1 MDTNSPDDDLGAAPR
16 AEVPPT
22 GPTPPLPP
30 QPSVTDRMFAGLRR
44 LDIQRADDRW
54 IGGVCAGLSNRFGLD
69 PLVWRGILAASVLL
83 GGLGLV
89 LYGLAWMLLPERR
102 DGRIHL
108 EEVIAGR
115 FDIAL
120 LGAAAFVVIGL
131 GRGGHTVG
139 WGWGPGPAHALF
151 GLVTGIAWTAFV
163 VAVIVV
169 IVLAVRPLARSNGGP
184 SAPSQPYAPGA
195 PTPPPPGQAGPT
207 QPYPTQPYAT
217 QAPPTPYPTQAYPQ
231 TYPSQTYATQ
241 AFPTQAYPTQAFP
254 AQAHPAA
261 AADASGAAQRP
272 AAHQPGPVNAHQTRP
287 TWNPSWDK
295 PRVVGPGAATV
306 GVVVGLTLIALA
318 TLLAASRNDS
328 FTGPVVLTTVGI
340 GVVLAGLGILVSG
353 LRGRS
358 SGVLGFLAIV
368 GILVAMPLG
377 ASADSDW
384 RWDAG
389 TQRFAG
395 DTTLTATT
403 RDQAAEGVSQ
413 VFGDVH
419 LDLSDVPMT
428 STPLVVPVS
437 LGAGNLTVTVGKDTA
452 VEADVHLRAGQLT
465 WDVGDTTQSMDGVST
480 RSRSFADEASAAGHP
495 QLDLQLSVG
504 AGNVTI
510 VREDS

>member
-1 MDTNSPDDDLGAAPR
+1 MDTNTPDDDLGAAPR
-16 AEVPPT
+16 TDVPPT
-22 GPTPPLPP
+22 GPVASPGP
-30 QPSVTDRMFAGLRR
+30 QASWTDRMFAALRR

-89 LYGLAWMLLPERR
+89 MYGIAWMLLPERR

-115 FDIAL
+115 FDVAL
-120 LGAAAFVVIGL
+120 LGAAAFVVVGL

-139 WGWGPGPAHALF
+139 WAWGPGPAHALF
-151 GLVTGIAWTAFV
+151 ALATGIAWTAFV
-163 VAVIVV
+163 VAVVV
-169 IVLAVRPLARSNGGP
+169 VVVLAARPLTRQHGATPDGAQP
-184 SAPSQPYAPGA
+184 SPAQPYGTQPYATQTY
-195 PTPPPPGQAGPT
+195 PTQAHPEQAYPT
-207 QPYPTQPYAT
+207 QPYPTAAGQPYQGTEGTSPTA
-217 QAPPTPYPTQAYPQ
+217 AP
-231 TYPSQTYATQ
+231 
-241 AFPTQAYPTQAFP
+241 
-254 AQAHPAA
+254 
-261 AADASGAAQRP
+261 RP
-272 AAHQPGPVNAHQTRP
+272 PAHQPGSVPGHHPRP
-287 TWNPSWDK
+287 AWNPAWDK
-295 PRVVGPGAATV
+295 PRVLGPGAATV
-306 GVVVGLTLIALA
+306 GIVVGLTLIALA
-318 TLLAASRNDS
+318 ALLAASRNDH
-328 FTGPVVLTTVGI
+328 FTGPVALTTVGI

-368 GILVAMPLG
+368 GILVALPVG

-395 DTTLTATT
+395 DTTLAATT
-403 RDQAAEGVSQ
+403 RDQAAQGVSQ
-413 VFGDVH
+413 VFGDVD
-419 LDLSDVPMT
+419 LDLTAVPM
-428 STPLVVPVS
+428 SSVPLVVPVS

-452 VEADVHLRAGQLT
+452 VEADVRLRAGQLT

>member
-184 SAPSQPYAPGA
+184 IAPARPYAPGA
-195 PTPPPPGQAGPT
+195 PTPPSPDQAGAT
-207 QPYPTQPYAT
+207 QPYGPQASAAQAYPTQPYAT
-217 QAPPTPYPTQAYPQ
+217 QASPTQTYPTQTHPTQ
-231 TYPSQTYATQ
+231 TYPAQTY
-241 AFPTQAYPTQAFP
+241 P
-254 AQAHPAA
+254 AQTYPA

-272 AAHQPGPVNAHQTRP
+272 AAHQPGPVNAHHPRA

-306 GVVVGLTLIALA
+306 CVVVGLTLIALA
-318 TLLAASRNDS
+318 ALLAASRNDS

-358 SGVLGFLAIV
+358 SGVLGFLAIA